1 MKFVAYVWVV
11 GLILLCAC
19 GQNSDAL
26 YTQTILQHRGKITY
40 NFLDKSVSPL
50 TPQQLQNFKGLPYFE
65 VNKGYLV
72 QAKFTRNTAANW
84 FAMPHTQNK
93 TYNYLPVGTLSF
105 EINGKAMQLMAYLHE
120 GVNPT
125 DTVELMVPFTDL
137 TNGKLTYEGG
147 RLLDVKANLNASV
160 IWVDF
165 NLAYNPY
172 CAYNPD
178 YSCPIPPKQNH
189 LPIAVEAGEK
199 YKPMY

>member
-1 MKFVAYVWVV
+1 MKLAAYVWLV
-11 GLILLCAC
+11 GLIVLGAC
-19 GQNSDAL
+19 GQNQDAL

-40 NFLDKSVSPL
+40 NFLDKSVTPL

-72 QAKFTRNTAANW
+72 QAKFTRNTSANW
-84 FAMPHTQNK
+84 FAMPHTRNK

-105 EINGKAMQLMAYLHE
+105 ELNGKAMQLMAYLHE

-137 TNGKLTYEGG
+137 TNGNLTYDGG
-147 RLLDVKANLNASV
+147 RLLDVKANLNESIV
-160 IWVDF
+160 WVDF